1 MSRLVHVASEHADN
15 MVCIGIGLEAIGDL
29 LGGGSE
35 HALTADQGDNG
46 LHHAVIALGRLAKDA
61 GYALAEHA
69 ERATA

>member
-1 MSRLVHVASEHADN
+1 MSGLVHVASEHADN

-35 HALTADQGDNG
+35 HVLTADQVNG

>member
-1 MSRLVHVASEHADN
+1 MSGLAHVASDHAYN

-35 HALTADQGDNG
+35 HALTADQVNG
-46 LHHAVIALGRLAKDA
+46 LHHAVMALGRLAKDA